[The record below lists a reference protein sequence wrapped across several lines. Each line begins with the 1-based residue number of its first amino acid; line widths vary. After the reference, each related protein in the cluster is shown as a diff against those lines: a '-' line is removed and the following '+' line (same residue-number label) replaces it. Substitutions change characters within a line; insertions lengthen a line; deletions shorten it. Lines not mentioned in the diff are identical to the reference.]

1 MPSTG
6 SFAVFWVLLSTVVAR
21 LNSVSSDSQPDPVV
35 SASGLTR
42 SARLRSEE
50 LVLMTAGDDDDDAVV
65 GGNEA
70 AVKGDGD
77 DGELEE
83 LVGRAVAQCSAML
96 AKSNNF
102 SIALRRAWC
111 WGRGILI
118 RWSL

>member
-1 MPSTG
+1 VVSG
-6 SFAVFWVLLSTVVAR
+6 SFAGFWVVVPAAVVAG
-21 LNSVSSDSQPDPVV
+21 LNSVSSVSQPDPVV

-50 LVLMTAGDDDDDAVV
+50 LAMMTTGDEVV
-65 GGNEA
+65 VSTGG
-70 AVKGDGD
+70 AVKGDGEE
-77 DGELEE
+77 GVLEE

-96 AKSNNF
+96 AKSNSF

-118 RWSL
+118 R